1 MSTPASQE
9 PEPGRDALVYDP
21 SRVSWAVAETV
32 SMPPSSLARAAVYL
46 TILLIAGAVVFAHLT
61 SINITVEGAGAL
73 RPSNKIIPV
82 KTEATGRIATLA
94 VREGQHVK
102 KDQVLVELEDQVAP
116 EELAKARALIAR
128 LDALTK
134 MDSTKNLAATL
145 AEAQAAA
152 DEPMKLD
159 ILGLVRE
166 RSSLAEAVNGL
177 YEALRGVYDL
187 PSLSA
192 ADEAEREQ
200 AESKIAKIRSQG
212 MAGEMSSELADLQQ
226 RVTQASV
233 AIRSRREQAVSKV
246 SAARGALEIQVR
258 SFEQAL
264 ELNVRSQHVLAPAD
278 GVVQKLSVS
287 GTREL
292 VTSGQT
298 LFEVIPDGGSLIAE
312 VQVANRDISQLKV
325 GMPVDLRLD
334 ALPYQDYGALPGHI
348 AEIPPDA
355 TTSQQSGTSSYFIK
369 ISLDR
374 TSLDAGQGPRPVLLG
389 MTLHAEV
396 KVKRRTLLD
405 IAIREILQI
414 KDRL

>member
-1 MSTPASQE
+1 MSTPASHDA
-9 PEPGRDALVYDP
+9 EPGRDALVYDP

-46 TILLIAGAVVFAHLT
+46 TLLLIAGAVVFAHLT
-61 SINITVEGAGAL
+61 SINITVKGAGAL

-82 KTEATGRIATLA
+82 KTEVTGRIATLS
-94 VREGQHVK
+94 VKEGQHVK
-102 KDQVLVELEDQVAP
+102 KDQVLVELEDQVSP
-116 EELAKARALIAR
+116 EQLAQARALIGR
-128 LDALTK
+128 LDDLTK
-134 MDSTKNLAATL
+134 KDTTSKLAATL
-145 AEAQAAA
+145 ADAEQAA
-152 DEPMKLD
+152 EELMKLD

-166 RSSLAEAVNGL
+166 RSALAEAANGL

-192 ADEAEREQ
+192 ADEAELDQ
-200 AESKIAKIRSQG
+200 AQAKMQKIRRQG
-212 MAGEMSSELADLQQ
+212 MASEMTNELADLQQ
-226 RVTQASV
+226 QVTQASV
-233 AIRSRREQAVSKV
+233 AIRSRREQALAKWS
-246 SAARGALEIQVR
+246 SARGALEIQVR

-264 ELNVRSQHVLAPAD
+264 ELNVRSQRVLAPVD
-278 GVVQKLSVS
+278 GVVQKLSVA

-298 LFEVIPDGGSLIAE
+298 LFEIIPDGGSLIAE
-312 VQVANRDISQLKV
+312 VQVANRDISRLKV

-369 ISLDR
+369 VSLDR
-374 TSLDAGQGPRPVLLG
+374 TTLDAGQGPRPVLLG

-396 KVKRRTLLD
+396 KVERRTLLD